1 MNTDDT
7 TRKVIAEQFA
17 EDWLLIADNNSQEF
31 YNELKDTTEELD
43 NLVALSTHLQDE
55 WETLVEQVDDVVTR
69 HISPLASEFIRQIIG
84 GQGSLPFDLIAK
96 ELLSRKEA
104 N

>member
-1 MNTDDT
+1 MNTEDT
-7 TRKVIAEQFA
+7 TRRVIAEQFA

-31 YNELKDTTEELD
+31 YTELKETTEELD
-43 NLVALSTHLQDE
+43 NLVALSVHLQDE
-55 WETLVEQVDDVVTR
+55 WETLMEQVDDVVTR
-69 HISPLASEFIRQIIG
+69 HISPIAGEFVMQILG

-96 ELLSRKEA
+96 ELLSRKET